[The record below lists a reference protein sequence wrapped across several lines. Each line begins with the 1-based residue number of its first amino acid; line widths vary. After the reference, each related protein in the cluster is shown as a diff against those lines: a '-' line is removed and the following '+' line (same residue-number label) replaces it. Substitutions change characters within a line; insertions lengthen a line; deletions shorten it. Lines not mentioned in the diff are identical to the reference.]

1 MTSDEADGARGWWII
16 NERVKGGGTDLE
28 VDQEGGLVG
37 GRRSVRLETIL
48 GVDIIH
54 PATPIAKVFLG
65 NECNVGSR
73 RVLDY
78 YGKRLTALDVI
89 CFSSLSV
96 VEEIGR

>member
-28 VDQEGGLVG
+28 VDQEG

>member
-28 VDQEGGLVG
+28 VDQEGG
-37 GRRSVRLETIL
+37 RRSVRLETIL

-65 NECNVGSR
+65 NGCNVGSR

>member
-1 MTSDEADGARGWWII
+1 MVDHQCEERG
-16 NERVKGGGTDLE
+16 NGSGGGP
-28 VDQEGGLVG
+28 
-37 GRRSVRLETIL
+37 GRRISRWAKIGEIRNDF
-48 GVDIIH
+48 GSGYH
-54 PATPIAKVFLG
+54 PSRYSPIAKVFLG
-65 NECNVGSR
+65 NGCNVGSR